1 MPANLGILVDK
12 IVSILDECP
21 IQQTN
26 SLWEY
31 CFDTQNNWRTHKKVV
46 LPHIIKKVKAKLL
59 KIKNNR
65 IYVCL

>member
-1 MPANLGILVDK
+1 MAAIRQSFCFFLVGLK
-12 IVSILDECP
+12 
-21 IQQTN
+21 N
-26 SLWEY
+26 WEY